1 MTIRNKL
8 RNAVFAV
15 LDARD
20 MLTGRREPMTPPR
33 RLRTVGSNSK
43 FRSDFTAIGKTMLGH
58 LINVGGLRPEDRVLE
73 VGCGVGR
80 MPIVM
85 TPYITT
91 GSYDGFDL
99 VEDSI
104 EYCQQVI
111 TPRYPNFRFK
121 HADIWNST
129 YNRQGA
135 IQPAQFRF
143 PYPDASFTFVF
154 LTSVFTHMQWQEVEH
169 YLREI
174 ARVLVPGGRVF
185 ASYFFLNS
193 ASLAAIESGAASI
206 LFKHPSEHGRVKDAA
221 DPDAASAFN
230 EEYIIELFAASGL
243 SITQVQHGS
252 WSSFKTDVEYQDIV
266 VAVKKDG
273 AHS

>member
-8 RNAVFAV
+8 RDAVFAM

-20 MLTGRREPMTPPR
+20 TLIGSRGPMTPPR

-43 FRSDFTAIGKTMLGH
+43 FRSDFIAIGETMLGH
-58 LINVGGLRPEDRVLE
+58 LIKVGGLKPEDRVLE

-99 VEDSI
+99 VKESI

-111 TPRYPNFRFK
+111 TPRFSNFRFK
-121 HADIWNST
+121 HANIWNSN

-135 IQPAQFRF
+135 IQPWEFRF

-154 LTSVFTHMQWQEVEH
+154 LTSVFTHMQWQEVAH

-174 ARVLVPGGRVF
+174 ARVLAPGGRVF
-185 ASYFFLNS
+185 ASYFFLNP
-193 ASLAAIESGAASI
+193 ASLAAIESGTAAI
-206 LFKHPSEHGRVKDAA
+206 LFNHPSEHGRVKDAA

-230 EEYIIELFAASGL
+230 EDYMTALFAPSGL
-243 SITQVQHGS
+243 SITQIKHGS
-252 WSSFKTDVEYQDIV
+252 WSGFKTEVEFQDIV
-266 VAVKKDG
+266 IAVKKDG